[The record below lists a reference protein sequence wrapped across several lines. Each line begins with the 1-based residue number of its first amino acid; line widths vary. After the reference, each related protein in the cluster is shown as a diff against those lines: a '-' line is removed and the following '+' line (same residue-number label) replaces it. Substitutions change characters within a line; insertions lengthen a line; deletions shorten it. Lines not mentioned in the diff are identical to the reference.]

1 MYAPFVPAVAAAM
14 AQARRRIETSPSLA
28 PTQKGRSV
36 AGPPPAANSNVASG
50 YLPAAV
56 SALMSSGTAA
66 L

>member
-14 AQARRRIETSPSLA
+14 AQARRRIEAHPIARA
-28 PTQKGRSV
+28 PMQKGRPV
-36 AGPPPAANSNVASG
+36 AGPPPANSNVPPR
-50 YLPAAV
+50 YLPAAA